1 MYIYVSVYVCMYVRM
16 YVCDACVVFSTLLLP
31 LKHFAASPEMS
42 ATDRIQVILD
52 KMREMR
58 RCYSDLKTAVN
69 HIEKKKRRAK
79 RKEKESLGMCGI

>member
-1 MYIYVSVYVCMYVRM
+1 
-16 YVCDACVVFSTLLLP
+16 
-31 LKHFAASPEMS
+31 MS

-58 RCYSDLKTAVN
+58 QVYSDLKSAVN

-79 RKEKESLGMCGI
+79 RKEKENLGMCDAQLLCVCGTGWWCGVGELCNMPM